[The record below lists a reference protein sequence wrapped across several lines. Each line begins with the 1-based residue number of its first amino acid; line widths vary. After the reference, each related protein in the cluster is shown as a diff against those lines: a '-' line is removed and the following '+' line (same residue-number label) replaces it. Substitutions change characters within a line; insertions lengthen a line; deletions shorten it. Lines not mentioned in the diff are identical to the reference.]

1 MIRPATPADAG
12 PLAAI
17 YNHYITETVVTFEES
32 PVTPEEMARRLGLTT
47 DAGFPW
53 LVWDEAGRVL
63 GYAYAGPWK
72 TRSAYR
78 FAAEATVYLDPA
90 ATGRGLGTQL
100 YTALLT
106 RLVSMGLHTVIG
118 GIALPNPASIALH
131 TRLGFRPAAH
141 FHEVGWKFGRWID
154 VGYWEL
160 KLPAPSANPPAGV

>member
-17 YNHYITETVVTFEES
+17 YNHYITDTVVTFEEI
-32 PVTPEEMARRLGLTT
+32 PVTSQEMARRLDLTT
-47 DAGFPW
+47 AAGFPW
-53 LVWDEAGRVL
+53 LVWEEAGRVL

-78 FAAEATVYLDPA
+78 FAAESTVYLDPA

-100 YTALLT
+100 YTALLS
-106 RLVSMGLHTVIG
+106 RLALMGLHTVIG
-118 GIALPNPASIALH
+118 GVALPNAASVALH
-131 TRLGFRPAAH
+131 ARLGFQPAAH

-160 KLPAPSANPPAGV
+160 KLPAPHPSPPAGA